1 MKVTIIYDNSAY
13 DQELRSDWGFSAL
26 VEVEEAPTILFDTG
40 ADGEI
45 LINNM
50 ERLGIDPVSIDELFI
65 SHEHYD
71 HTGGM
76 GKFIDANGEAE
87 IYVPPAFSPPGKGR
101 NPRLNVLKEPTKI
114 NEKMFSTGELAG
126 IEQSLGVKTEKG
138 IVLIVGCSHPKME
151 NILSTAGS
159 YGEIYGII
167 GGLHGF
173 SHYEQFKG
181 LELICPSHC
190 TQHKAEIKER
200 YPEKYTRG
208 GAGKVLEI
216 G

>member
-13 DQELRSDWGFSAL
+13 EQELMSDWGFSAL
-26 VEVEEAPTILFDTG
+26 VEVEEAPTVLFDTG

-50 ERLGIDPVSIDELFI
+50 ARLGIDPEAIDELFI

-76 GKFIDANGEAE
+76 GKFMDANGKAE
-87 IYVPPAFSPPGKGR
+87 IYAPPAFSPPGKGR
-101 NPRLNVLKEPTKI
+101 NPRLSVLKEPTKI
-114 NEKMFSTGELAG
+114 NEKMFSTGELEG
-126 IEQSLGVKTEKG
+126 IEQSLGVLTEKG
-138 IVLIVGCSHPKME
+138 IMLIVGCSHPKME
-151 NILSTAGS
+151 NILNTARS
-159 YGEIYGII
+159 YGQIYGII

-173 SHYEQFKG
+173 SRYEQFKG
-181 LELICPSHC
+181 LELICPTHC

-216 G
+216 E

>member
-1 MKVTIIYDNSAY
+1 MKVTTIYDNSVY

-26 VEVEEAPTILFDTG
+26 VEVQGEPTVLFDTG

-45 LINNM
+45 LMNNM
-50 ERLGIDPVSIDELFI
+50 ERLGIDPESVDEIFI

-76 GKFIDANGEAE
+76 GKFMNFNEKAG

-101 NPRLNVLKEPTKI
+101 NSRLNVLREPTKI
-114 NEKMFSTGELAG
+114 SEKLFSTGELEG
-126 IEQSLGVKTEKG
+126 VEQSLGVITERG
-138 IVLIVGCSHPKME
+138 IVLIVGCSHPSME
-151 NILSTAGS
+151 NILSTGRR

-167 GGLHGF
+167 GGLHDF
-173 SHYEQFKG
+173 SHYEQFEG
-181 LELICPSHC
+181 LELICPTHC

-208 GAGKVLEI
+208 GAGKVVEI
-216 G
+216 E